1 MNVILLKL
9 PPQHSRLTLRK
20 EGIRVTCLTLNNLT
34 YTFFHQKFYQILFD
48 IEINLINLFHHN
60 CVISQQNRLYIKR
73 KKIFFISNCNKA
85 CFIAI
90 ITSSFLNNWKWE
102 TLNEKHNMKWNHY
115 SNALKLFNVYNTI

>member
-48 IEINLINLFHHN
+48 TEVNLINLFHHN

-73 KKIFFISNCNKA
+73 KKSFSSA
-85 CFIAI
+85 IAI
-90 ITSSFLNNWKWE
+90 KD
-102 TLNEKHNMKWNHY
+102 
-115 SNALKLFNVYNTI
+115 ALLPLLRLLF